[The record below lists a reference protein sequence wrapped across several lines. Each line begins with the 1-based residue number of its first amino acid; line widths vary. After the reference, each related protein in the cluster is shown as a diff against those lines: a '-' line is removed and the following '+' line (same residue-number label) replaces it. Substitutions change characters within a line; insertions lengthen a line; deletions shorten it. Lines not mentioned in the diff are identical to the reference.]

1 MARLR
6 VAEPT
11 GEDLRAELAKARA
24 AHRRRGRKK
33 NAIGAKATHGGVK
46 TALNQP

>member
-11 GEDLRAELAKARA
+11 GEDFNLREMRVELAKARA
-24 AHRRRGRKK
+24 AHRRRGLKK
-33 NAIGAKATHGGVK
+33 T
-46 TALNQP
+46 P